1 MFDNNFKEVNVK
13 KPIDIF
19 PWDEHFN
26 TGLDT
31 VDAQHKKLVKILN
44 QLATNVA
51 YESDEKSLDSILDEL
66 KEYTLYHFKTEEAIW
81 DKYLP
86 NEVLSKEH
94 KDEHQS
100 FVDTVQRL
108 KSEQDVKPLS
118 ELADEALG
126 FLAKWLASHIL
137 DIDRHMA
144 YIVFALEDGLSI
156 KEAKAHAQDKMSNS
170 SELLINIILSIYSTL
185 SSNTLSLMR
194 ELKSHIRFENKIRYQ
209 DEYRELLLN
218 ISTLFINLP
227 IEEVDDAIQKSLQSM
242 ATFVGADRAYIF
254 EYDMKKHTSSNVY
267 EWCAD
272 GILPQIDNL
281 QNIPNDK
288 VPELTQVH
296 MLGKMKVID
305 NTFNMPQSEFKEI
318 LISQKIKSLVTIPLM
333 KKAEC
338 RGFVGFDAVKVIHK
352 FSQDEIEILDLF
364 SKTLVNIGDR
374 KQLQEE
380 LSADKALLETLIQSI
395 PDLIWLK
402 DKDGIYLTCN
412 KRFEDFFG
420 VKDTEIKGKSD
431 YDFVDKELA
440 DFFRMHD
447 NKVMQTNKPCI
458 NEETIPFANDGHI
471 EVVQTT
477 KIPIHNSDGSL
488 MGVLG
493 ISRDITER
501 QHHEKHLE
509 YIAHYDAL
517 TGLPNR
523 VLLSDRINQALKQS
537 NRHKFSFAVVYLDLD
552 GFKDINDTYGHE
564 YGDRFLELLAK
575 YMQKTLRQGDTI
587 ARLGGDEFVVVLLDL
602 KTHEDSLIMIKR
614 LLEASSQKI
623 VVDKLEMQ
631 VTSSLGV
638 TFFDAGDEIDADQ
651 LLRQADQAMY
661 QAKILGKN
669 RFHIFDALKDKKIR
683 THHESLDEVQKALA
697 NEEFILYYQPKVNMQ
712 SGEVVGTEALIR
724 WNHPE
729 HGILPPAMFLPIVDG
744 NILSVRIGEWVL
756 ENAMKQMSEWK
767 SRGMNVPTSVNVD
780 AMQLQQSDFVEQL
793 ENLLKKYPTVKPNEL
808 VLEVLETSAL
818 EDIVHISQVM
828 QACLDIGIIFSLD
841 DFGTGYSS
849 LTYLKRLPAKELKI
863 DRSFVCGM
871 LEDSDDLAIL
881 DGVLS
886 LSSAFRRDVIAEGVE
901 SIEHGEMLLKLGC
914 QIAQGYIIARPM
926 PPQEIEEWIKHYDSN
941 ERWKNTSSISRDDL
955 PLLYALVE
963 HRAWLSS
970 VLAYIK
976 GITPNLP
983 KRDHREC
990 RFGEWLYGVGMN
1002 YYKDSTSFREVE
1014 KLHRELHEKT
1024 NILTKQY
1031 DNNEIQDLELAI
1043 KKIKGLSHD
1052 LTLSFKRFEATRGNS
1067 GLLDL

>member
-1 MFDNNFKEVNVK
+1 MKS
-13 KPIDIF
+13 IDIF
-19 PWDEHFN
+19 PWDDHFN
-26 TGLDT
+26 TGIDI
-31 VDAQHKKLVKILN
+31 VDSQHKKLVKILN
-44 QLATNVA
+44 KLATNVA
-51 YESDEKSLDSILDEL
+51 YESNEKNLGAIFEEL

-86 NEVLSKEH
+86 NAGLNKEH
-94 KDEHQS
+94 KEVHQS
-100 FVDTVQRL
+100 FVDTVVRL
-108 KSEQDVKPLS
+108 ISEQDVKPLS

-137 DIDRHMA
+137 DTDRRMA
-144 YIVFALEDGLSI
+144 YITFAMQDGLNI
-156 KEAKAHAQDKMSNS
+156 KEAKVQAEDKMSGS
-170 SELLINIILSIYSTL
+170 SRLFIDIILSIYSTL
-185 SSNTLSLMR
+185 SSNTLKLMR
-194 ELKSHIRFENKIRYQ
+194 ELKSHQMYEKKMQYQ
-209 DEYRELLLN
+209 EEYRQLLIN

-227 IEEVDDAIQKSLQSM
+227 IDQVEATIQNLLESM

-254 EYDMKKHTSSNVY
+254 EYDIQKHTSSNIY
-267 EWCAD
+267 EWCGD
-272 GILPQIDNL
+272 GILPQIDKL
-281 QNIPNDK
+281 QNFPNDAI
-288 VPELTQVH
+288 PELTQSH
-296 MLGKMKVID
+296 MQGNIKIVEDTSSLA
-305 NTFNMPQSEFKEI
+305 QSDFKDM
-318 LISQKIKSLVTIPLM
+318 LISQDIKSLVTIPLM
-333 KKAEC
+333 KKDEC
-338 RGFVGFDAVKVIHK
+338 RGFVGFDSVKSKHK
-352 FSQDEIEILDLF
+352 FSQDEIDILDLF
-364 SKTLVNIGDR
+364 SKTLVNVNDR
-374 KQLQEE
+374 KQMQEE
-380 LSADKALLETLIQSI
+380 LYEEKALLETLIQNI

-420 VKDTEIKGKSD
+420 AKDTEIKGKSD

-447 NKVMQTNKPCI
+447 NKVMQTNKSCI

-471 EVVQTT
+471 EIVQTT

-523 VLLSDRINQALKQS
+523 ILLSDRINQALKQS

-552 GFKDINDTYGHE
+552 GFKTINDTYGHD

-575 YMQKTLRQGDTI
+575 YMQKSLREGDTI

-602 KTHEDSLIMIKR
+602 KTHEDSLTMIKR

-683 THHESLDEVQKALA
+683 THHESLDEVQKALD
-697 NEEFILYYQPKVNMQ
+697 NEEFMLYYQPKVNMQ

-729 HGILPPAMFLPIVDG
+729 HGILSPAMFLPIVDG
-744 NILSVRIGEWVL
+744 HILSVRIGEWVL

-793 ENLLKKYPTVKPNEL
+793 ENLLKKYPTVKSKDL

-828 QACLDIGIIFSLD
+828 QACLDIGISFSLD

-849 LTYLKRLPAKELKI
+849 LKYLKRLPAKELKI
-863 DRSFVCGM
+863 DKSFVCGM

-886 LSSAFRRDVIAEGVE
+886 LSNAFRREVIAEGVE
-901 SIEHGEMLLKLGC
+901 SVEHGEMLLKLGC
-914 QIAQGYIIARPM
+914 KIAQGYIIAHPM

-941 ERWKNTSSISRDDL
+941 EKWKNTSSISRDDL

-963 HRAWLSS
+963 HRAWLSG

-983 KRDHREC
+983 KRNHNEC
-990 RFGEWLYGVGMN
+990 RFGEWLYGIGMN
-1002 YYKDSTSFREVE
+1002 HYKDSTFFIEVE

-1024 NILTKQY
+1024 NILTNQY
-1031 DNNEIQDLELAI
+1031 KNNEIQDLGLAI
-1043 KKIKGLSHD
+1043 KEIKSLSHN

-1067 GLLDL
+1067 ALLDL